1 MPGVT
6 QRWGHTPA
14 SLSFPPAGASHQPR
28 SARVQLPQSLRNQ
41 EDSHLRSRTE
51 QGKAKERI

>member
-1 MPGVT
+1 MT

-14 SLSFPPAGASHQPR
+14 SLSFPPAGTSHQPR
-28 SARVQLPQSLRNQ
+28 SARDQLPQSLRNQ